1 MSATKNRETCPATLR
16 VIFQAADS
24 DGRTP
29 QLILCEKRGH
39 LEGTLISVLNKN
51 VSKLFV
57 NFQAN
62 FASESPKK

>member
-1 MSATKNRETCPATLR
+1 MRK
-16 VIFQAADS
+16 I
-24 DGRTP
+24 
-29 QLILCEKRGH
+29 ILCEKRGH

-62 FASESPKK
+62 FASESPKKWFSKHFWSYVLD